1 MRTYGKNFAYKK
13 TVTYQQRQQRCATE
27 WDVRVDVS
35 DGLTA
40 ENVINF
46 IKENLSDIQ
55 YVLVSG
61 VEKPDLQPTQ
71 GCATKEQVGP
81 WNGGANQYGSK
92 EHHVH
97 VALVFQVP
105 KQRSEVLRVVRGPRK
120 MGDEYAA
127 PRNAKFAYAGWIIH
141 HAKPGYKLEGEPC
154 IRYENGNLPMDPF
167 TTEWALKIDALM
179 KKWGSEQMKK
189 RFGGYS
195 DMLRKDKIK
204 ERIEALNMQLE
215 DENVE

>member
-46 IKENLSDIQ
+46 IKEQIADVQ

-61 VEKPDLQPTQ
+61 VEKPDIQPTL
-71 GCATKEQVGP
+71 GCITKNQAGP
-81 WNGGANQYGSK
+81 WNGGINQYGSK
-92 EHHVH
+92 DHHVH
-97 VALVFQVP
+97 VALVVQVP
-105 KQRSEVLRVVRGPRK
+105 KNRQEILRMVRGPRK

-127 PRNAKFAYAGWIIH
+127 PRNPKFSYAGWIIH
-141 HAKPGYKLEGEPC
+141 HSKPGYKLEGEPG
-154 IRYENGNLPMDPF
+154 IRYENGDIPMDPF
-167 TTEWALKIDALM
+167 TTEWALKIDAILR
-179 KKWGSEQMKK
+179 KWGSDHMKQ
-189 RFGGYS
+189 RFRGYT
-195 DMLRKDKIK
+195 DLLRKNKIK
-204 ERIEALNMQLE
+204 KRIEALQMQIQDE
-215 DENVE
+215 DVE

>member
-1 MRTYGKNFAYKK
+1 MYVPLAYPPIHYFAYKK
-13 TVTYQQRQQRCATE
+13 TVTYQQRQSRCATE

-46 IKENLSDIQ
+46 IKENLKDIQ
-55 YVLVSG
+55 YSLVSG
-61 VEKPDLQPTQ
+61 IEKPDTP
-71 GCATKEQVGP
+71 EVS
-81 WNGGANQYGSK
+81 NQYGSK

-97 VALVFQVP
+97 VALVFEVP
-105 KQRSEVLRVVRGPRK
+105 KNRTEVLRVVRGPRK

-141 HAKPGYKLEGEPC
+141 HAKPGFKLEGEPC

-167 TTEWALKIDALM
+167 TTEWALKIDGLM

-189 RFGGYS
+189 RFSGYT
-195 DMLRKDKIK
+195 DLLRKNKIK
-204 ERIEALNMQLE
+204 ERIEALNMQLQDE
-215 DENVE
+215 DVSE